1 MHNKD
6 QLGYKRRLRKKSN
19 RPLPITVLCILIVL
33 WGLWNLISM
42 YINVYTGVYAIYPA
56 VNALMI
62 MLSFVS
68 VSGIWSMEKWGPISF
83 PIVVALKII
92 CDLIFSMFNPFY
104 LLGFLLSIVFFRYY
118 SKMRR
123 SE

>member
-68 VSGIWSMEKWGPISF
+68 VSGIWSMEKWGSISF

>member
-1 MHNKD
+1 
-6 QLGYKRRLRKKSN
+6 
-19 RPLPITVLCILIVL
+19 
-33 WGLWNLISM
+33 M